1 MSHKKN
7 ILVVGLDKNQ
17 EENKEQP
24 REQPVEKKRHHHHL
38 FSHAVFSESFK
49 SKRGSL
55 FLVSFLN
62 ALIMVIILVIRSNLN
77 INATSDARKDRF
89 SNANREK
96 TIKQGTIGLYNEFSS
111 SADAIVTFDKGEAT
125 RHSSI
130 SSARDKVDD
139 DTLKSGLDSAK
150 TIFRLTYTL
159 TSGDEAKKNAAAK
172 AAARKVIESS
182 VDSSSSYTE
191 EEKKAAK

>member
-7 ILVVGLDKNQ
+7 ILVVGIDKNQ

-24 REQPVEKKRHHHHL
+24 REQPVEKKRHHHL

-77 INATSDARKDRF
+77 FNATSDARKDRF

-111 SADAIVTFDKGEAT
+111 SAEAIVTFDKGEAT
-125 RHSSI
+125 RRSSI

-139 DTLKSGLDSAK
+139 DTLKNGLDSAK
-150 TIFRLTYTL
+150 KIFRLTYTL

-172 AAARKVIESS
+172 AAARKVIETSVEAFSS
-182 VDSSSSYTE
+182 WM
-191 EEKKAAK
+191 